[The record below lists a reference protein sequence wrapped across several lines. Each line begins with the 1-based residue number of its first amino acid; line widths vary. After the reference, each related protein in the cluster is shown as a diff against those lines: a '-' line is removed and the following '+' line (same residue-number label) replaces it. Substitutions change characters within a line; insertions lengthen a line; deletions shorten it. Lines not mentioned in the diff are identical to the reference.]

1 MKSLILCAVA
11 VLLVA
16 LASGCCHSRGA
27 CGYASAPA
35 GNMYGMA
42 APAQSASLAPIATG
56 GGACNCQ
63 PY

>member
-1 MKSLILCAVA
+1 MKPFIFCTVA
-11 VLLVA
+11 ALLVA
-16 LASGCCHSRGA
+16 LSSGCCHSRGA

-42 APAQSASLAPIATG
+42 APTQSASLAPIATG
-56 GGACNCQ
+56 GSNCACS